1 VARVLNSTIGRIE
14 TSTGMGATDKASAL
28 ALVGWSRGQ
37 AVAGAAHEAADL
49 NRAAGILGCRPPDWR
64 AADAALESFV
74 AGAGPEHDPV
84 LFAYFAAQTEERVA
98 EALSIQ
104 PRLSQYALPRIVL

>member
-1 VARVLNSTIGRIE
+1 VLNSTIARIE
-14 TSTGMGATDKASAL
+14 TSTGIGAADKASAL
-28 ALVGWSRGQ
+28 TLVGWSRGQ

-49 NRAAGILGCRPPDWR
+49 NRAAGILGHRPPDWH

-74 AGAGPEHDPV
+74 AGAGPEQDPV

-104 PRLSQYALPRIVL
+104 PRLSQYALPRVVL